1 VSYVRLQEMTEGGGG
16 VRLLWSRR
24 RSGGARGRPMQL
36 WHPQRGSGLE
46 VIEYMSPIQG
56 LHNTFSSFQQ
66 LFARPDRINGLE
78 VITLGVRLDH

>member
-1 VSYVRLQEMTEGGGG
+1 
-16 VRLLWSRR
+16 
-24 RSGGARGRPMQL
+24 MQL
-36 WHPQRGSGLE
+36 WHLQRGSGLE